1 MDVINGLLSGF
12 QNVMHPGMI
21 FYCLVGVFVGT
32 LVGVL
37 PGIGPV
43 GAMSMLLPVTYGISP
58 TASIVML
65 AGIYYGA
72 MYGGSTTSILVN
84 IPGEAASVITCLDG
98 YQMARNGRAG
108 PALGISAMGSFI
120 GGTIAVIGLMFLAF
134 PLANAALKFGAPE
147 FFSVI
152 VLAMTILAYMAAGS
166 ALNAFLMIVVGLIL
180 GCVGMDPV
188 YGIPRF
194 FFGSA
199 SLLDGIGVVP
209 AAMGLFGVSEVF
221 ANVGS
226 SEERS
231 ILKAKIKNLLP
242 SLEDWKRSIGPIWR
256 GSIIGFFL
264 GILPGAGSI
273 MSTFVSYTMEKKLSK
288 TPEEFGT
295 GAIEGVAG
303 PETAN
308 NAGAGGA
315 FVPMLALGIPPT
327 AVMALLLSALTIH
340 GVTPGPLLLKQHP
353 EIFWGVIA
361 SMYVGNIALLVLNLP
376 LVGLWVRVL
385 RVPSRLLL
393 PLILLACLIG
403 VYAINSN
410 VTDIAIMIIFG
421 VAGYILR
428 KAGYE
433 LAPLI
438 MALVLGPMM
447 ETNWRSALI
456 MSDGSPVI
464 FVARPISLI
473 CLIISALL
481 LLSTAF
487 STYRKAKKRV
497 VEETGGGD

>member
-1 MDVINGLLSGF
+1 MDVIYGLLSGF
-12 QNVMHPGMI
+12 QSILHPAML
-21 FYCLVGVFVGT
+21 FYCLVGVFIGT

-43 GAMSMLLPVTYGISP
+43 GAMSMLLPATYGLSP
-58 TASIVML
+58 AASIIML

-98 YQMARNGRAG
+98 YQMARKGRAG
-108 PALGISAMGSFI
+108 PALGISAIGSFI
-120 GGTIAVIGLMFLAF
+120 GGTIAVIGLMFLSF

-147 FFSVI
+147 FFSVM

-166 ALNAFLMIVVGLIL
+166 AVNAFLMVLIGLIL

-188 YGIPRF
+188 FGIPRF

-209 AAMGLFGVSEVF
+209 VAMGLFGIAEIF

-226 SEERS
+226 PQERS
-231 ILKAKIKNLLP
+231 ILKAKIRNLLP
-242 SLEDWKRSIGPIWR
+242 NLDDWKRSIGPIWR
-256 GSIIGFFL
+256 GSIMGFFL

-273 MSTFVSYTMEKKLSK
+273 MSTFVSYTTEKKLSK
-288 TPEEFGT
+288 HPEEFGT

-308 NAGAGGA
+308 NAAAGGA

-327 AVMALLLSALTIH
+327 AVMALLLSALIIH
-340 GVTPGPLLLKQHP
+340 GVTPGPLLMKQHP

-361 SMYVGNIALLVLNLP
+361 SMYVGNALLLILNLP
-376 LVGLWVRVL
+376 LVGLWVKVL
-385 RVPSRLLL
+385 KVPNKLLL

-403 VYAINSN
+403 AYATNSN
-410 VTDIAIMIIFG
+410 ATDILVMIIFG
-421 VAGYILR
+421 VVGYILK

-447 ETNWRSALI
+447 EANWRSALI
-456 MSDGSPVI
+456 LSDGSLLI
-464 FVARPISLI
+464 FVTRPISVTF
-473 CLIISALL
+473 LIISALL
-481 LLSTAF
+481 LLSTGF
-487 STYRKAKKRV
+487 SAYRKTKTRV
-497 VEETGGGD
+497 VEETGRDD

>member
-1 MDVINGLLSGF
+1 MDVISGLLSGF
-12 QNVMHPGMI
+12 QNILHPDMF
-21 FYCLVGVFVGT
+21 FYCLVGVFIGT

-37 PGIGPV
+37 PGIGPI
-43 GAMSMLLPVTYGISP
+43 GAMSMLLPATYGISP
-58 TASIVML
+58 TGSIIML
-65 AGIYYGA
+65 AGIYYGC

-84 IPGEAASVITCLDG
+84 IPGEASSVITCLDG
-98 YQMARNGRAG
+98 YQMAKKGRAG

-120 GGTIAVIGLMFLAF
+120 GGTVAIIGLMFLAF
-134 PLANAALKFGAPE
+134 PLARAALKFGAPE
-147 FFSVI
+147 FFSVM
-152 VLAMTILAYMAAGS
+152 VLAMTILAYMAVRS
-166 ALNAFLMIVVGLIL
+166 AVNAFLMILVGLIL

-188 YGIPRF
+188 SGIPRF
-194 FFGSA
+194 FFGSP

-221 ANVGS
+221 SNIGVKQ
-226 SEERS
+226 ERE
-231 ILKAKIKNLLP
+231 ILKTKIKNILP
-242 SLEDWKRSIGPIWR
+242 NLDDWKKSIGPIWR

-273 MSTFVSYTMEKKLSK
+273 MSTFVSYTMEKKLSRR
-288 TPEEFGT
+288 PEEFGK

-327 AVMALLLSALTIH
+327 AVMALLLSALIIH

-361 SMYVGNIALLVLNLP
+361 SMYMGNLALLVLNLP
-376 LVGLWVRVL
+376 LVGLWVQVL
-385 RVPSRLLL
+385 KIPSKLLL
-393 PLILLACLIG
+393 PLILLICLAG
-403 VYAINSN
+403 VYTINNN
-410 VTDIAIMIIFG
+410 VTDIVVMTIFG

-428 KAGYE
+428 RAGYE

-438 MALVLGPMM
+438 MALVLGPLM

-456 MSDGSPVI
+456 LSDGSLSI
-464 FVARPISLI
+464 FVTRPISVT
-473 CLIISALL
+473 CLVISVLL

-487 STYRKAKKRV
+487 TTYRRAKKRV
-497 VEETGGGD
+497 VEEAGEGD

>member
-1 MDVINGLLSGF
+1 MDMIYGLLSGF
-12 QNVMHPGMI
+12 QSVLHPDMLL
-21 FYCLVGVFVGT
+21 YCLVGVFIGT
-32 LVGVL
+32 LIGVL

-43 GAMSMLLPVTYGISP
+43 GAMSILLPATYGISA

-84 IPGEAASVITCLDG
+84 IPGEAASVVTCLDG
-98 YQMARNGRAG
+98 YQMARRGRAG

-120 GGTIAVIGLMFLAF
+120 GGTLALFGLMFLAF

-147 FFSVI
+147 YFSVM

-166 ALNAFLMIVVGLIL
+166 AVNAFLMVLVGLIL

-188 YGIPRF
+188 SGMPRF

-209 AAMGLFGVSEVF
+209 VAMGLFGVAEIF

-226 SEERS
+226 PQERS
-231 ILKAKIKNLLP
+231 ILKAKLKNLLP
-242 SLEDWKRSIGPIWR
+242 NLDDWKRSIGPIWR

-273 MSTFVSYTMEKKLSK
+273 MSTFISYTTEKKLSRN
-288 TPEEFGT
+288 PEEFGQ

-308 NAGAGGA
+308 NAAAGGA

-327 AVMALLLSALTIH
+327 AVMALLLSALIVH
-340 GVTPGPLLLKQHP
+340 GVTPGPLLMKQHP

-361 SMYVGNIALLVLNLP
+361 SMYVGNVLLLILNLP
-376 LVGLWVRVL
+376 LVGLWVKVL
-385 RVPSRLLL
+385 KVPPRLLL

-403 VYAINSN
+403 AYATNSN
-410 VTDIAIMIIFG
+410 VIDIAVMIIFG
-421 VAGYILR
+421 VVGYILR

-456 MSDGSPVI
+456 MSDGSPLI
-464 FVARPISLI
+464 FVTRPISVTF
-473 CLIISALL
+473 LIISALL
-481 LLSTAF
+481 LLSTGF
-487 STYRKAKKRV
+487 SAYRKTKTRV
-497 VEETGGGD
+497 VEETGRDD

>member
-1 MDVINGLLSGF
+1 MF
-12 QNVMHPGMI
+12 
-21 FYCLVGVFVGT
+21 FYCLVGVFIGT

-37 PGIGPV
+37 PGIGPI
-43 GAMSMLLPVTYGISP
+43 GAMSMLLPATYGISP
-58 TASIVML
+58 TGSIIML
-65 AGIYYGA
+65 AGIYYGC

-84 IPGEAASVITCLDG
+84 IPGEASSVITCLDG
-98 YQMARNGRAG
+98 YQMAKKGRAG

-120 GGTIAVIGLMFLAF
+120 GGTVAIIGLMFLAF
-134 PLANAALKFGAPE
+134 PLARAALKFGAPE
-147 FFSVI
+147 FFSVM
-152 VLAMTILAYMAAGS
+152 VLAMTILAYMAVRS
-166 ALNAFLMIVVGLIL
+166 AVNAFLMILVGLIL

-188 YGIPRF
+188 SGIPRF
-194 FFGSA
+194 FFGSP

-221 ANVGS
+221 SNIGVKQ
-226 SEERS
+226 ERE
-231 ILKAKIKNLLP
+231 ILKTKIKNILP
-242 SLEDWKRSIGPIWR
+242 NLDDWKKSIGPIWR

-273 MSTFVSYTMEKKLSK
+273 MSTFVSYTMEKKLSRR
-288 TPEEFGT
+288 PEEFGK

-327 AVMALLLSALTIH
+327 AVMALLLSALIIH

-361 SMYVGNIALLVLNLP
+361 SMYMGNLALLVLNLP
-376 LVGLWVRVL
+376 LVGLWVQVL
-385 RVPSRLLL
+385 KIPSKLLL
-393 PLILLACLIG
+393 PLILLICLAG
-403 VYAINSN
+403 VYTINNN
-410 VTDIAIMIIFG
+410 VTDIVVMTIFG

-428 KAGYE
+428 RAGYE

-438 MALVLGPMM
+438 MALVLGPLM

-456 MSDGSPVI
+456 LSDGSLSI
-464 FVARPISLI
+464 FVTRPISVT
-473 CLIISALL
+473 CLVISVLL

-487 STYRKAKKRV
+487 TTYRRAKKRV
-497 VEETGGGD
+497 VEEAGEGD

>member
-1 MDVINGLLSGF
+1 MDVIHGLLSGF
-12 QNVMHPGMI
+12 QSILHPEML
-21 FYCLVGVFVGT
+21 FYCLVGVFIGT
-32 LVGVL
+32 LIGVL

-43 GAMSMLLPVTYGISP
+43 GAMSILLPATYGISP
-58 TASIVML
+58 TASIIML

-98 YQMARNGRAG
+98 YQMAKRGRAG

-120 GGTIAVIGLMFLAF
+120 GGTIALVGLMFLSF

-147 FFSVI
+147 FFSVM

-166 ALNAFLMIVVGLIL
+166 AVNAFLMVLVGLIL

-188 YGIPRF
+188 SGIPRF

-209 AAMGLFGVSEVF
+209 VAMGLFGVAEIF
-221 ANVGS
+221 AKVGS
-226 SEERS
+226 PQERN
-231 ILKAKIKNLLP
+231 ILKAKLKNLLP
-242 SLEDWKRSIGPIWR
+242 NLDDWKRSIGPICR
-256 GSIIGFFL
+256 GSIIGFFI

-273 MSTFVSYTMEKKLSK
+273 MSTFISYTTEKKLSRN
-288 TPEEFGT
+288 PEEFGQ

-308 NAGAGGA
+308 NAAAGGA

-327 AVMALLLSALTIH
+327 AVMALLLSALIVH
-340 GVTPGPLLLKQHP
+340 GVTPGPLLMKQHP

-361 SMYVGNIALLVLNLP
+361 SMYVGNIFLVILNLP
-376 LVGLWVRVL
+376 LVGLWVKVL
-385 RVPSRLLL
+385 KVPSRLLL

-403 VYAINSN
+403 AYATNGN
-410 VTDIAIMIIFG
+410 VIDIAVMIIFG
-421 VAGYILR
+421 VVGYILR

-456 MSDGSPVI
+456 MSDGSPLI
-464 FVARPISLI
+464 FVTRPISVTF
-473 CLIISALL
+473 LIISVLL
-481 LLSTAF
+481 LLSTGF
-487 STYRKAKKRV
+487 SAYRKTKTRV
-497 VEETGGGD
+497 VEETGRDD